1 MVPGSANLMRRTTI
15 EAGINSGIKAG
26 APRQKVVKVVYR
38 NRAGDN
44 AAAAT
49 LRVKTV

>member
-1 MVPGSANLMRRTTI
+1 MVPGSANLVRRTTI
-15 EAGINSGIKAG
+15 EAGIKAG